1 MLNPVTGLESEA
13 NLYKLPDI
21 FCQQF
26 LYDIIILFNDFRIY
40 DS

>member
-1 MLNPVTGLESEA
+1 MLNPVTGLKNEA

-26 LYDIIILFNDFRIY
+26 LDDIIILFNDFWIY